1 LLPGSILPES
11 NDPDTEVIVCVTLSL
26 LVQVTV
32 VPIETSTIFGTKLKL
47 LISICFSVGVAVVVA
62 VVVAVGVAVGECV
75 GVGVGVGVAVAVG
88 ECVDVAVGVGVSV
101 AIAVDVAPGVGS
113 EGLTVVVDVHP
124 LINTNTTNNPII
136 NVFFI

>member
-32 VPIETSTIFGTKLKL
+32 VPIETSTIFGIKLKL
-47 LISICFSVGVAVVVA
+47 LISICFSAG
-62 VVVAVGVAVGECV
+62 VAVGVAVGECV
-75 GVGVGVGVAVAVG
+75 GVGVAVGVAVG

>member
-47 LISICFSVGVAVVVA
+47 LISICFSAG
-62 VVVAVGVAVGECV
+62 VAVGVAVGECV
-75 GVGVGVGVAVAVG
+75 GVGVALGVAVGVAVG